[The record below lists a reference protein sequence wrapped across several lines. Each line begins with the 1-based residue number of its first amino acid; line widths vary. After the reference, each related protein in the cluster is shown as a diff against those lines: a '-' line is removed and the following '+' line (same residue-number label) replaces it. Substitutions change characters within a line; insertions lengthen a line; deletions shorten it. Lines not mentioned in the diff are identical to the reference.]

1 LLYLLPNCSGKGFL
15 IYNNPQILSFLSQ
28 IPVKILNI
36 GSTLKFCLLLV
47 ALAAGWQLHA
57 QPKLD
62 FEIRKPK
69 EFEERQLGS
78 EKSADK
84 KFTVVRRFF
93 QNTYTHYNYYFNA
106 NNLINEIMASSAQ
119 ANVDDYTELLPYYPW
134 KLEQTSQS
142 RDIDSILKTVTAGIL
157 LHDLRN
163 DWIDNMYLLMGKA
176 YYLRKNFDS
185 AAMAFQFLNYSWA
198 NKDKDGNNIPI
209 GSNLTEGSNSFAI
222 MTEERK
228 NYLLKRP
235 PSRNDGFV
243 WQIRN
248 LTDRGNFLD
257 ASSLV
262 AIIRNDPNFP
272 KRLEPQMNDVL
283 GYLFYKLEMWDS
295 AAHYLEQSMSLAN
308 GPSDRARRWFLTGQL
323 YQLGNNPAMAS
334 EAYSKCLGLATD
346 LVMDVYARLN
356 SIRLRKSAN
365 PEIIEQNVR
374 DLLAMARR
382 DKYYDYRDIIYYAA
396 ALVELERDGFDAADE
411 YLQKS
416 ISNNKNNSKQKSL
429 SFLALGDLRFDQKK
443 YGPSGP
449 PYDSIDV
456 NHLKPLEKE
465 KVEERKPPT
474 LAIFQAEKII
484 SLQDSLIALADLPD
498 DERNKIVREISRQ
511 LRKSMGLKEE
521 VMDMGVESPSKAGI
535 SETTNDLFASGTGS
549 WYFYD
554 GTLRSNGFNNF
565 KARWG
570 ARPNDDNWR
579 RSSALMMATT
589 GFPVAVEESADP
601 DGFGTKPLNPN
612 EAPYDSTDISFDN
625 LYSRIPT
632 TPERR
637 LKAEE
642 SIIEALF
649 SKAKAL
655 HEQIE
660 DYPEAV
666 KVYEEIL
673 RRRDTGALAEKCLFA
688 LIHCYTKMG
697 ETAKAQ
703 QTRQKLQKANPDMIQ
718 AKENRPDRRL
728 LDETYERIYDLFLEG
743 QFAKALA
750 EKQKA
755 DSLLGNSYW
764 KPQLLYIQSVYH
776 IKQREDSAAI
786 KELNNIITT
795 FPDHKLSAKSKR
807 IIDVLKRRSEI
818 EAYLTNLNI
827 TRAEEDAYTPTAPVP
842 VAPQLPKV
850 EKRSAEDSAR
860 VTDATLLTQK
870 QIEEAKKA
878 EAERLAKEKAEKLA
892 REEAEAKALA
902 DAKKQEEA
910 LAAKAEADRLAKEEA
925 DRLAKLESDRLAK
938 EEEERKAKAEADRLA
953 REDAERKAKAEA
965 ERIEKEEAE
974 RLERERLA
982 REEEAR
988 IAAEKAEAERLAAE
1002 KALAEKQAAEKLK
1015 AEQELAAKLAAE
1027 KEKAEKEL
1035 AEKLAAEKAKAE
1047 KELAEKQAREKEA
1060 IEKEAANK
1068 AEAERLLAEK
1078 QAAEKAAL
1086 EKEMADKLAAEKEK
1100 AEKERMEKEAA
1111 EKAASEKALAD
1122 KQAAEKAEAE
1132 RMAKEK
1138 ANKEAAERAETERQA
1153 QEKAEAEKVA
1163 REQARK
1169 EEADKA
1175 ESERLAKEKEEKA
1188 AADKAEAERL
1198 AAKEKAAKEAAAKA
1212 EADRIAKEK
1221 SEKEAAEKAEAERL
1235 AKEKAEKDAA
1245 EKAALAK
1252 ANMIDNVTVGK
1263 PTTPSPYKINANEK
1277 QVVAI
1282 VLERID
1288 PAYVNE
1294 VAYSLTHSS
1303 FKNIDNN
1310 EVEVIKKKIR
1320 DNLWLV
1326 ELRSDGFKNMQAA
1339 YEYIKYIKPIT
1350 KDELVTWL
1358 DESKYYFLTISEE
1371 SLKEIEKSGDV
1382 KLYYKVLQEAVPGKF

>member
-1 LLYLLPNCSGKGFL
+1 
-15 IYNNPQILSFLSQ
+15 
-28 IPVKILNI
+28 LNI
-36 GSTLKFCLLLV
+36 GSTLKLFLLLV
-47 ALAAGWQLHA
+47 ALASGWQLYA

-62 FEIRKPK
+62 FEIKKPK

-84 KFTVVRRFF
+84 KFTLVRRFF

-106 NNLINEIMASSAQ
+106 NNLINDVMATSAQ
-119 ANVDDYTELLPYYPW
+119 GNVDDYTELLPYYPW

-142 RDIDSILKTVTAGIL
+142 RDIDSILKTVTSGIL

-176 YYLRKNFDS
+176 YYLRKDFDS

-272 KRLEPQMNDVL
+272 KRLEPQMNEVL

-323 YQLGNNPAMAS
+323 YQLANNPSLAA

-356 SIRLRKSAN
+356 SIRLRKSDN
-365 PEIIEQNVR
+365 PAIIDQNVR

-396 ALVELERDGFDAADE
+396 ALVELERDGYDAADE
-411 YLQKS
+411 YLLKS
-416 ISNNKNNSKQKSL
+416 IFNNKNNSKQKSL

-449 PYDSIDV
+449 PYDSIEV
-456 NHLKPLEKE
+456 NHLKPFEKE
-465 KVEERKPPT
+465 KVAVRKPPT
-474 LAIFQAEKII
+474 LTIFQAEKII

-498 DERNKIVREISRQ
+498 DERNKVVRKISSQ
-511 LRKSMGLKEE
+511 LRKSMGLKDE
-521 VMDMGVESPSKAGI
+521 VLDFGVESPSKAGI
-535 SETTNDLFASGTGS
+535 SETTNDLFAAPTGS

-554 GTLRSNGFNNF
+554 GTLRANGFNNF

-570 ARPNDDNWR
+570 ARPNEDNWR
-579 RSSALMMATT
+579 RSSALMM
-589 GFPVAVEESADP
+589 GRPGMPSIGEESGDP
-601 DGFGTKPLNPN
+601 DSFSPKMTNSEEEN
-612 EAPYDSTDISFDN
+612 YDSTDVSFDN
-625 LYSRIPT
+625 LYSRIPLT
-632 TPERR
+632 QERR
-637 LKAEE
+637 LKAEDA
-642 SIIEALF
+642 IIDALF
-649 SKAKAL
+649 GKATAL

-673 RRRDTGALAEKCLFA
+673 RRRDTGAIAEKCLFA

-703 QTRQKLQKANPDMIQ
+703 QARSKLEKANPEMIG

-743 QFAKALA
+743 QFTKALA
-750 EKQKA
+750 EKQRA

-786 KELNNIITT
+786 KELNNIIST

-818 EAYLTNLNI
+818 EEYLTNLNV
-827 TRAEEDAYTPTAPVP
+827 TRADEDAYTPTAPRP
-842 VAPQLPKV
+842 VAPDLPKV
-850 EKRSAEDSAR
+850 EKRSAEDSAKI
-860 VTDATLLTQK
+860 TEATLLTQK

-878 EAERLAKEKAEKLA
+878 EAERLAKEKAEQLA
-892 REEAEAKALA
+892 REEADAKAMAEAKR
-902 DAKKQEEA
+902 QEEA
-910 LAAKAEADRLAKEEA
+910 LAAKAEADRLAKLEA
-925 DRLAKLESDRLAK
+925 DRLAK

-953 REDAERKAKAEA
+953 REEAARKAKAET

-974 RLERERLA
+974 RLEREKLA
-982 REEEAR
+982 REEAAR
-988 IAAEKAEAERLAAE
+988 IAEEKAEAERLAAE

-1060 IEKEAANK
+1060 IEKEASNK

-1078 QAAEKAAL
+1078 QAAEKAAM
-1086 EKEMADKLAAEKEK
+1086 EKELAEKLAAEKEK
-1100 AEKERMEKEAA
+1100 AEKARLEKEAA
-1111 EKAASEKALAD
+1111 EKAAAEKALAE
-1122 KQAAEKAEAE
+1122 KQATEKAEAE

-1138 ANKEAAERAETERQA
+1138 ADKETAERAETERLA
-1153 QEKAEAEKVA
+1153 QEKADAEKLA
-1163 REQARK
+1163 RERARK
-1169 EEADKA
+1169 EAEDKA
-1175 ESERLAKEKEEKA
+1175 EAERLAKEKEEKA
-1188 AADKAEAERL
+1188 AADKAEADRM
-1198 AAKEKAAKEAAAKA
+1198 AAKEKADKEAAAKA
-1212 EADRIAKEK
+1212 EADRM
-1221 SEKEAAEKAEAERL
+1221 
-1235 AKEKAEKDAA
+1235 AKEKAEREAA

-1252 ANMIDNVTVGK
+1252 ANMIDNVSVGK

-1303 FKNIDNN
+1303 FKNIDDN
-1310 EVEVIKKKIR
+1310 EVEVVKKKIR

-1326 ELRSDGFKNMQAA
+1326 ELRSNGFKNMQAA

-1350 KDELVTWL
+1350 KNELVTWL
-1358 DESKYYFLTISEE
+1358 DESKYYFVTISEE